1 MPVKTQNAKILIV
14 GGFCFSVTVL
24 RLTFWRHFVN
34 FIWNCWFLSWKLKSV
49 NSSYLL
55 TGVGT
60 AQTIQSRYVLM
71 CREVAGAVLLFRGWV
86 ALCCSWLWRHT
97 SHWGCRA
104 SQIQYPSGFY
114 TCLYPDAV
122 IKQFWKIQILNT
134 GSVNLTYIKFLFNRK
149 IIFNSLMSTTAPF
162 PKSFSQMILTFPPAS
177 QPTWVQCLPER
188 CSHWPAPC

>member
-1 MPVKTQNAKILIV
+1 MTCLPCLAWSCISLI
-14 GGFCFSVTVL
+14 
-24 RLTFWRHFVN
+24 LTF
-34 FIWNCWFLSWKLKSV
+34 
-49 NSSYLL
+49 
-55 TGVGT
+55 T
-60 AQTIQSRYVLM
+60 ALEMETCCTLGLRMCCFM

-104 SQIQYPSGFY
+104 SKIQYPSGFY

-162 PKSFSQMILTFPPAS
+162 PKSFSQMILPFPPAS
-177 QPTWVQCLPER
+177 QPPWSQCLPVC
-188 CSHWPAPC
+188 CSH